1 MQLINETYYQKL
13 VDKFGRTKNV
23 IEIEDSNFI
32 SINTTFLEK
41 TLTEKNSNLLLQIPS
56 SYQNTELLFANLLL
70 RLTELQF
77 LEADTDPEYEVG
89 MTLKAMQFNKRRDF
103 ELIQIFDNNDYRLR
117 EIIKG
122 KKKANYSPAVIS
134 TTYEKLKSKY
144 VLITGGTRK
153 KRLEGIRTIFNQLY
167 GVDFIPS
174 KFKSKSIVVCKKS
187 IWNGIASI
195 EILESKLK
203 DLIPS
208 TYITKKGTEQPTIN
222 IDSALYFVPDYSTA
236 YQCVLCKGEKIDNI
250 LLLDPKPNQ
259 LPTMIMD
266 QSEHHF
272 GICAITTQNF
282 EVEGFST
289 WRWLKEEIDLINSL

>member
-103 ELIQIFDNNDYRLR
+103 ELIQISDDNDYRLR

>member
-103 ELIQIFDNNDYRLR
+103 ELIQISDNNDYRLR

>member
-1 MQLINETYYQKL
+1 M

>member
-13 VDKFGRTKNV
+13 VDKFGTTKNV

-41 TLTEKNSNLLLQIPS
+41 ALSEKNSNLLLQIPS

-77 LEADTDPEYEVG
+77 LEADTEPEYEVG
-89 MTLKAMQFNKRRDF
+89 MTLKDMQFNKRRDF
-103 ELIQIFDNNDYRLR
+103 ELIQISDNNIYSLR

-134 TTYEKLKSKY
+134 MTYEKLKSKY
-144 VLITGGTRK
+144 VLITRGTRK
-153 KRLEGIRTIFNQLY
+153 KRLEGIRTIFNKLY

-187 IWNGIASI
+187 IWNAIANT
-195 EILESKLK
+195 EILGSKLK

-272 GICAITTQNF
+272 GICAITTENF
-282 EVEGFST
+282 EVEGFNS
-289 WRWLKEEIDLINSL
+289 WRWLKEEIDMINSL

>member
-222 IDSALYFVPDYSTA
+222 IDSAQYFVPDYSTA

>member
-1 MQLINETYYQKL
+1 MQLINEKYYQKL
-13 VDKFGRTKNV
+13 VEKLGRTKNV

-41 TLTEKNSNLLLQIPS
+41 ALTERNSNLLLQIPS
-56 SYQNTELLFANLLL
+56 TYQNTELLFANLLL

-77 LEADTDPEYEVG
+77 LEADPDPEFEVG
-89 MTLKAMQFNKRRDF
+89 MTLKAMQFSKRRDF
-103 ELIQIFDNNDYRLR
+103 ELIQISDNNVYRLR

-122 KKKANYSPAVIS
+122 KKKANYFPAVIS

-187 IWNGIASI
+187 IWNGIANI

-250 LLLDPKPNQ
+250 LLLDPKPDQ

-266 QSEHHF
+266 QSEYHF

-282 EVEGFST
+282 KVEGFST

>member
-122 KKKANYSPAVIS
+122 KKKANYSPAVII

-289 WRWLKEEIDLINSL
+289 WKWLKEEIDLINSL

>member
-103 ELIQIFDNNDYRLR
+103 ELIQISDNNDYRLR

-122 KKKANYSPAVIS
+122 KKKANYSPAIIS

-167 GVDFIPS
+167 GVDLIPS

-187 IWNGIASI
+187 IWNGIATI

-222 IDSALYFVPDYSTA
+222 IDSALYFVPNYSTA

-266 QSEHHF
+266 QSEYHF